1 MDIGNLGFGIGYGVF
16 GNWILGIWVW
26 ELDIGNFPPG
36 TCSGGAQSLAC
47 GTWGRAW
54 WPEGTAGL
62 DDLRG
67 LSPPNQSHNYPTL
80 HPIPGP
86 QTPPGTCGCNPSW
99 RAARARPPSCSAPWT
114 ATPPPSSPCS
124 EGDTRWPPAPPGEVT
139 PPGRASGCPLLPTR
153 CAWNS
158 GKPPRKMR
166 VNTSARHGATSVSPA
181 RPSRSACRVRRGTTG
196 DTPRGVLK
204 GAGAHPGCESGAGG
218 SKGKNAAKSSRLP
231 AATKVLVR
239 PSAEVAEGTQVTL
252 TCQAP
257 RAPPGTV
264 YAWFKNGRWVT
275 EGPEPSLELRGH
287 RSDAGLYGCR
297 AGRGPRAAPAALS
310 VLCELGGRHLRGE
323 GTGRGHRDAPPPRGR
338 GCPVCV
344 ATSRWR

>member
-1 MDIGNLGFGIGYGVF
+1 MDSH
-16 GNWILGIWVW
+16 
-26 ELDIGNFPPG
+26 PP
-36 TCSGGAQSLAC
+36 AQL
-47 GTWGRAW
+47 T
-54 WPEGTAGL
+54 L
-62 DDLRG
+62 LRG
-67 LSPPNQSHNYPTL
+67 GHPLASSPP
-80 HPIPGP
+80 
-86 QTPPGTCGCNPSW
+86 
-99 RAARARPPSCSAPWT
+99 
-114 ATPPPSSPCS
+114 
-124 EGDTRWPPAPPGEVT
+124 
-139 PPGRASGCPLLPTR
+139 
-153 CAWNS
+153 
-158 GKPPRKMR
+158 
-166 VNTSARHGATSVSPA
+166 
-181 RPSRSACRVRRGTTG
+181 RGG
-196 DTPRGVLK
+196 DTPRQSVRVSPSPNALRLEFREASEEDEGEYECQARSDLGVTRASLTLRVQGEEGDNWGHSQGGIK
-204 GAGAHPGCESGAGG
+204 GGWGHPGCESGAGG

-287 RSDAGLYGCR
+287 RSDAGLYSCQ

-338 GCPVCV
+338 GCPACV